1 MTWVWSP
8 RTSCLTTSVAETAR
22 PTARVLRLLPLALL
36 VLWLAGCS
44 RPPEA
49 PTLDG
54 QTMGTYWMVR
64 LGSLPDGF
72 ATDELRAQIEALLEQ
87 VNDEMSTYRPDSS
100 ISRFNRAEPGTA
112 LDLPAGFA
120 RVLGEALD
128 WAEQT
133 DGAFDPTAGP
143 LVNLWG
149 FGPGDAERT
158 IPSPERIEQVRA
170 SVGWQRIVYDADR
183 ARLIQPG
190 ELYLDLSAIAKGW
203 GVDVLAE
210 HLISVGIEDFLVD
223 IGGEL
228 RVSGTRPDGERWR
241 VGIERP
247 AADRREA
254 VTIVEVSDLAI
265 ATSGNYRNFFEA
277 EGQHFSHLIDP
288 RSGRPITHSTVSVT
302 VAAETATAADA
313 LATALSV
320 MAVDEAWRFAS
331 ERGLAVFW
339 LTSDDQALAERMTPA
354 FEQLLNTGE
363 P

>member
-1 MTWVWSP
+1 M
-8 RTSCLTTSVAETAR
+8 
-22 PTARVLRLLPLALL
+22 ALL
-36 VLWLAGCS
+36 LLGLAGCA
-44 RPPEA
+44 RAPEV
-49 PTLDG
+49 PSLDG

-64 LGSLPDGF
+64 LAGLPDGL
-72 ATDELRAQIEALLEQ
+72 ARDELRAQIETELER
-87 VNDEMSTYRPDSS
+87 VNAEMSTYRPDAL

-112 LDLPAGFA
+112 FDLPAGFA
-120 RVLGEALD
+120 RVLGEALY

-149 FGPGDAERT
+149 FGPDDSKR
-158 IPSPERIEQVRA
+158 IVPPPERIEQAKA
-170 SVGWQRIVYDADR
+170 SVGWQRLAYDADR
-183 ARLIQPG
+183 ARLTQPG
-190 ELYLDLSAIAKGW
+190 DVYLDLSGIAKGW

-210 HLISVGIEDFLVD
+210 HLIALGIEDFLVD

-228 RVSGTRPDGERWR
+228 RVSGTRPDGEGWR

-277 EGQHFSHLIDP
+277 EGRHFSHLIDP

-302 VAAETATAADA
+302 VAADTATAADA

-320 MAVDEAWRFAS
+320 MDPDEAWRFAS

-339 LTSDDQALAERMTPA
+339 LSANEQALSERMTPA

-363 P
+363 S